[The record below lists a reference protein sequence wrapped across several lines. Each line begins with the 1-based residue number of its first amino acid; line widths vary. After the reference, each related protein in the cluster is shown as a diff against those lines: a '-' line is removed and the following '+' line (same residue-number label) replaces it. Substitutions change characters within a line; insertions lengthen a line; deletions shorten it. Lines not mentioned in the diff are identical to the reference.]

1 MESLRLRMD
10 SLGVKEADLEE
21 NFTRSSGHGG
31 QNVNKVS
38 TAVRLVHKPTGA
50 EVKCTVYRTQGLNR
64 YKARAILCDKIESL
78 QSKSSVDQVSTRDK
92 KISQL
97 QKAKSDKR
105 RKALKKREHES
116 LD

>member
-1 MESLRLRMD
+1 MESLRSKMD

-21 NFTRSSGHGG
+21 SFIRSSGHGG
-31 QNVNKVS
+31 QNINKVS
-38 TAVRLVHKPTGA
+38 TAVRIIHKPTGL

-78 QSKSSVDQVSTRDK
+78 QSKGSADQVSARDK
-92 KISQL
+92 KISKL

-105 RKALKKREHES
+105 RKALKKERAE
-116 LD
+116 DFD